1 MEDRK
6 TMEED
11 QTDEEL
17 SKMLDE
23 AASRPVTA
31 SAPRSPVRRTRGLL
45 NATMG
50 RNTTSNGVIVKGMP
64 KRRIT
69 FVISAAACSPGVFTE
84 DFELTLESLTSESE
98 LAAARRSKG
107 DQTSLAFLFAYY
119 GMAAVNGDPINDAEA
134 EREWL
139 WEALGPAR
147 QLVMGL
153 FARGCMVDAESQ
165 GKAFSSFRV
174 D

>member
-1 MEDRK
+1 
-6 TMEED
+6 MEENESQEVD
-11 QTDEEL
+11 SSPE
-17 SKMLDE
+17 
-23 AASRPVTA
+23 PVARTTA
-31 SAPRSPVRRTRGLL
+31 PVRRTRGFLTS
-45 NATMG
+45 TMN
-50 RNTTSNGVIVKGMP
+50 RKTDANIVMVKGMP

-69 FVISAAACSPGVFTE
+69 FTVASDTCSPGVFSE
-84 DFELTLESLTSESE
+84 DFELTLESLDSRMEIE
-98 LAAARRSKG
+98 CARKSKG
-107 DQTSLAFLFAYY
+107 DATSMAFWYAYH
-119 GMAAVNGDPINDAEA
+119 GMSEVNGDRINDAEA

-165 GKAFSSFRV
+165 GKAFGSLRI